1 MVRCSVILHAIQLS
15 EQYAITI
22 PEGASAYA
30 PAALARQDPRV
41 YACLRVFE
49 ANRTTKGE
57 HPIQHFHG
65 IRSGGDEG
73 LGDCKPSVDCNSGL
87 NCCLA

>member
-15 EQYAITI
+15 EQYAISMT
-22 PEGASAYA
+22 EGASAYA

-73 LGDCKPSVDCNSGL
+73 LGDCKPSWIATVGL
-87 NCCLA
+87 TVV